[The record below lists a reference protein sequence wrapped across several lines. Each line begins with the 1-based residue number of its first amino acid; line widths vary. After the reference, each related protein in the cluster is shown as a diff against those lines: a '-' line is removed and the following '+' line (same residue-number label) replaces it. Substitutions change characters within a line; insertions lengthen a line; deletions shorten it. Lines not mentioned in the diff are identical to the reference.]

1 MRNKSFFGHKTKI
14 GYRDDFKNDLKKNNY
29 YYGHVILNIELAKG
43 KKTNNKKKIG
53 KRYRFFLRM
62 RRTRLNLVFSFS

>member
-29 YYGHVILNIELAKG
+29 YYGHVILNIELAQG
-43 KKTNNKKKIG
+43 KKNKQQKKDWKEIS
-53 KRYRFFLRM
+53 FLSENEKN
-62 RRTRLNLVFSFS
+62 TTKFSF